1 MSADQGAI
9 ARPVPAHSVEI
20 PLLPA
25 AGLSAA
31 TAGAFLLGA
40 AGMLGTA
47 TVNGV
52 PCLFAAATG
61 TDCPFC
67 GLTHGV
73 AALGAGDV
81 GAALA
86 QHPLAPL
93 AVGLALAV
101 PFVVLRGRRLAV
113 PWAAPWVLALLV
125 TTVWLARVL

>member
-1 MSADQGAI
+1 MTPAPNISVAPKVSA
-9 ARPVPAHSVEI
+9 PVEI

-25 AGLSAA
+25 GALSAA
-31 TAGAFLLGA
+31 TAGAFV
-40 AGMLGTA
+40 LGTAGVLGSA

-73 AALGAGDV
+73 AALGAADV

-86 QHPLAPL
+86 HHPLAPL
-93 AVGLALAV
+93 AVGLALALA
-101 PFVVLRGRRLAV
+101 FVVLRGRRLAV
-113 PWAAPWVLALLV
+113 PWAAPWLLALLV

>member
-1 MSADQGAI
+1 MSADQAAV
-9 ARPVPAHSVEI
+9 ARAAPPRSEI

-31 TAGAFLLGA
+31 TGGAFLLGIV
-40 AGMLGTA
+40 GVLGSET
-47 TVNGV
+47 TGV

-73 AALGAGDV
+73 AALGAGDL

-86 QHPLAPL
+86 HHPLAPL

-101 PFVVLRGRRLAV
+101 PLVLLRGRRLAV
-113 PWAAPWVLALLV
+113 PWAAPWALALLV